1 VTKGI
6 LLAGAML
13 TLSFTTTGPA
23 SAQTDACSTN
33 GGYPPGSPNA
43 VMARMR
49 NIASGAYAA
58 CVEAQR
64 ARTPPVNWTPTRI
77 RAAARQAVTN
87 KLRDPSSAQFRNVR
101 RIEHSNGSTMF
112 CGEVNGRNAYGGMSG
127 FQRFEAGVGTTGNAT
142 AMIDGGEE
150 LNAAYFEGA
159 WNQFCGRI
167 AGTPVQF

>member
-1 VTKGI
+1 MKKIVFAVSVLTAVIAFG
-6 LLAGAML
+6 GA
-13 TLSFTTTGPA
+13 A
-23 SAQTDACSTN
+23 SAQADACSTN

-77 RAAARQAVTN
+77 RAAARQAVTD
-87 KLRDPSSAQFRNVR
+87 KVRDPSSAQFRNVR

-127 FQRFEAGVGTTGNAT
+127 FQRFEAGVDRTGDAS
-142 AMIDGGEE
+142 ALIDGGEE
-150 LNAAYFEGA
+150 LSSAYFEGA

>member
-1 VTKGI
+1 MKKIVF
-6 LLAGAML
+6 AVSVL
-13 TLSFTTTGPA
+13 TAVVAFGGDA
-23 SAQTDACSTN
+23 SAQTDPCSTN

-64 ARTPPVNWTPTRI
+64 AHTPPVNWTPTRI

-127 FQRFEAGVGTTGNAT
+127 FQRFEAGVDRAGDAS
-142 AMIDGGEE
+142 ALIDGGEE
-150 LNAAYFEGA
+150 LNTAYFEGA

>member
-1 VTKGI
+1 MKKIVFAVSVLTAVIAFG
-6 LLAGAML
+6 GA
-13 TLSFTTTGPA
+13 A
-23 SAQTDACSTN
+23 SAQADACSTN

-77 RAAARQAVTN
+77 RAAARQAVTD
-87 KLRDPSSAQFRNVR
+87 KVRDPSSAQFRNVR

-127 FQRFEAGVGTTGNAT
+127 FQRFEAGVDRTGDAS
-142 AMIDGGEE
+142 ALIDGGEE
-150 LNAAYFEGA
+150 LNSAYFEGA

>member
-1 VTKGI
+1 MKKIVFAISVLTAVVAFG
-6 LLAGAML
+6 GAA
-13 TLSFTTTGPA
+13 T
-23 SAQTDACSTN
+23 AQTDACSTN

-77 RAAARQAVTN
+77 RTAARQAVTD

-150 LNAAYFEGA
+150 LNTAYFEGA

>member
-1 VTKGI
+1 MKKIVFAISVLIAVIAFG
-6 LLAGAML
+6 GA
-13 TLSFTTTGPA
+13 A
-23 SAQTDACSTN
+23 SAQADACSTN

-77 RAAARQAVTN
+77 RTAARQAVVN
-87 KLRDPSSAQFRNVR
+87 KLRDPSSAPFRNVR

-142 AMIDGGEE
+142 ALIDGGEE

>member
-1 VTKGI
+1 MKKVVFAISVLTAVMAFG
-6 LLAGAML
+6 GA
-13 TLSFTTTGPA
+13 A
-23 SAQTDACSTN
+23 SAQADACSTN

-77 RAAARQAVTN
+77 RTAARQAVTN

-127 FQRFEAGVGTTGNAT
+127 FQRFEAGVDRTGDAS
-142 AMIDGGEE
+142 ALIDGGEE
-150 LNAAYFEGA
+150 LNTAYFEGA

>member
-1 VTKGI
+1 MKKIVFAISVLTAVIAFG
-6 LLAGAML
+6 GA
-13 TLSFTTTGPA
+13 A
-23 SAQTDACSTN
+23 SAQADACSTN

-77 RAAARQAVTN
+77 RTAARQAVTD

-167 AGTPVQF
+167 TGTPVQF

>member
-1 VTKGI
+1 MKKIVFAISVLTAVIAFG
-6 LLAGAML
+6 GA
-13 TLSFTTTGPA
+13 A
-23 SAQTDACSTN
+23 SAQADACSTN

-77 RAAARQAVTN
+77 RTAARQAVTD

-142 AMIDGGEE
+142 AIIDGGEE

>member
-1 VTKGI
+1 MKKIVFAI
-6 LLAGAML
+6 SVL
-13 TLSFTTTGPA
+13 TAVVAFGGTA
-23 SAQTDACSTN
+23 SAQADACSTN

-49 NIASGAYAA
+49 DIASGAYAA

-77 RAAARQAVTN
+77 RAAARQAVTD

-127 FQRFEAGVGTTGNAT
+127 FQRFEAGVDRTGDAS
-142 AMIDGGEE
+142 ALIDGSEE
-150 LNAAYFEGA
+150 LNATYFEGA

>member
-1 VTKGI
+1 MKRIVFAISVLTAVIAFG
-6 LLAGAML
+6 GA
-13 TLSFTTTGPA
+13 A
-23 SAQTDACSTN
+23 SAQADACSTN
-33 GGYPPGSPNA
+33 GGYPPGSPTA

-77 RAAARQAVTN
+77 RTAARQAVTD

-150 LNAAYFEGA
+150 LNSAYFEGA

>member
-1 VTKGI
+1 MKKIVFAISVLTAAVAFG
-6 LLAGAML
+6 GA
-13 TLSFTTTGPA
+13 A
-23 SAQTDACSTN
+23 SAQADACSTN

-77 RAAARQAVTN
+77 RTAARQAVTD

-127 FQRFEAGVGTTGNAT
+127 FQRFEVGVGTTGNAT
-142 AMIDGGEE
+142 AMIDSGEE

>member
-1 VTKGI
+1 MKKTVFAVSALTAVMAF
-6 LLAGAML
+6 AGSA
-13 TLSFTTTGPA
+13 A
-23 SAQTDACSTN
+23 AQTDACSTN

-43 VMARMR
+43 VMARMQ

-77 RAAARQAVTN
+77 RTAARQAVTN

-101 RIEHSNGSTMF
+101 RIAHSNGSTMF

-127 FQRFEAGVGTTGNAT
+127 FQRFEAGVDRTGDAS
-142 AMIDGGEE
+142 ALIDGGED
-150 LNAAYFEGA
+150 LNTAYFEGA

>member
-1 VTKGI
+1 MKKIVFAISVLTAVIAFG
-6 LLAGAML
+6 GA
-13 TLSFTTTGPA
+13 A
-23 SAQTDACSTN
+23 SAQADACSTN

-77 RAAARQAVTN
+77 RTAARQAVTD

-142 AMIDGGEE
+142 VMIDGGEE

>member
-1 VTKGI
+1 MKRIVFAISVLTAVIAFG
-6 LLAGAML
+6 GA
-13 TLSFTTTGPA
+13 A
-23 SAQTDACSTN
+23 SAQADACSTN

-77 RAAARQAVTN
+77 RTAARQAVTD

>member
-1 VTKGI
+1 MKKIVFAISVVTAVVAFGS
-6 LLAGAML
+6 A
-13 TLSFTTTGPA
+13 A
-23 SAQTDACSTN
+23 SAQADACSTN

-77 RAAARQAVTN
+77 RTAARQAVTD
-87 KLRDPSSAQFRNVR
+87 KLRDPSPAQFRNVR

-112 CGEVNGRNAYGGMSG
+112 CGEVNGQNAYGGMPG

>member
-1 VTKGI
+1 MKKVVFAISVLTAVMAFG
-6 LLAGAML
+6 GA
-13 TLSFTTTGPA
+13 A
-23 SAQTDACSTN
+23 SAQADACSTN

-77 RAAARQAVTN
+77 RTAARQAVTN

>member
-1 VTKGI
+1 MKKVVFAISVLTTVMAFG
-6 LLAGAML
+6 GA
-13 TLSFTTTGPA
+13 A
-23 SAQTDACSTN
+23 SAQADACSTN

-77 RAAARQAVTN
+77 RADARQAVVN

-127 FQRFEAGVGTTGNAT
+127 FQRFEAGVDRTGDAS
-142 AMIDGGEE
+142 ALIDGGEE

>member
-1 VTKGI
+1 MKKIVFAI
-6 LLAGAML
+6 SVL
-13 TLSFTTTGPA
+13 TATIAFGSAA
-23 SAQTDACSTN
+23 SAQTDPCSTN

-49 NIASGAYAA
+49 NIASGTYAA

-77 RAAARQAVTN
+77 RTAARQAVVS

-127 FQRFEAGVGTTGNAT
+127 FQRFEAGVDRTGDAS
-142 AMIDGGEE
+142 ALIDGGEE
-150 LNAAYFEGA
+150 LNTTYFEGA
-159 WNQFCGRI
+159 WNQFCGHI

>member
-1 VTKGI
+1 MKKIVFAISVLTAVIAFG
-6 LLAGAML
+6 GA
-13 TLSFTTTGPA
+13 A
-23 SAQTDACSTN
+23 SAQADACSTN

-77 RAAARQAVTN
+77 RTAARQAVMD

>member
-1 VTKGI
+1 MKKIVFAISVLTAVIAFG
-6 LLAGAML
+6 GA
-13 TLSFTTTGPA
+13 A
-23 SAQTDACSTN
+23 SAQADACSTN

-77 RAAARQAVTN
+77 RTAARQAVTD

-101 RIEHSNGSTMF
+101 RIVHSNGSTMF

>member
-1 VTKGI
+1 MTKGI

-13 TLSFTTTGPA
+13 TLTFTAAGPA
-23 SAQTDACSTN
+23 SAQADACSTN
-33 GGYPPGSPNA
+33 GGYPPGSPGA
-43 VMARMR
+43 VMAGIRD
-49 NIASGAYAA
+49 IASGAYAA

-77 RAAARQAVTN
+77 RAAARQAVTE

-127 FQRFEAGVGTTGNAT
+127 FQRFEAGVGTTGNAS
-142 AMIDGGEE
+142 ALIDGGED
-150 LNAAYFEGA
+150 LNAAYFQRA

>member
-1 VTKGI
+1 MKKIVFAI
-6 LLAGAML
+6 SVLAAIVAFGGA
-13 TLSFTTTGPA
+13 A
-23 SAQTDACSTN
+23 SAQADACSTN

-127 FQRFEAGVGTTGNAT
+127 FQRFEAGVDRTGDAS
-142 AMIDGGEE
+142 ALIDGGEE
-150 LNAAYFEGA
+150 LNTAYFEGA

>member
-1 VTKGI
+1 MKKIVFAISVLTAVIAFG
-6 LLAGAML
+6 GA
-13 TLSFTTTGPA
+13 A
-23 SAQTDACSTN
+23 SAQADACSTN

-77 RAAARQAVTN
+77 RTAARQAVTD

-101 RIEHSNGSTMF
+101 RIAHSNGSTMF
-112 CGEVNGRNAYGGMSG
+112 CGEVTGRNAYGGMSG
-127 FQRFEAGVGTTGNAT
+127 CQRFEAGVGTTGNAT